1 MFKGINVSLYDLISC
16 LSQTMDLINPPT
28 ANHHKEV
35 SYIAISIAQ
44 ELGLPEKDQQN
55 LLMAG
60 LLQDMGIFSL
70 KEKLDSFNFEFEES
84 HEHAS
89 SAYYLLN
96 LFKPFEEFAPI
107 VKFHHYDWKDII
119 ANSNKSPLPVLS
131 NIIFLADRTAVLSQP
146 YENILDHAY
155 DVIRQIEKHS
165 GTRFSPEYCDAL
177 RSIAGNEY
185 FWLDIKSRFLESNI
199 KSMVT
204 LPSIEMDTENL
215 LAFGKFV
222 RQSIDFR
229 SRFTVTHSSGVA
241 TVAEALAKIIG
252 FSDRELEMIYVAG
265 CLHDLGKMAMPTEIL
280 EKPEKL
286 TTAEFNIIR
295 SHTYYTYHSLKNI
308 SGFDTINKWASF
320 HHERLDGTGYPF
332 HLKKEDLPLGSR
344 IMSVADVFTA
354 ITEDRPYRKGM
365 DTRDAQKILEEMSR
379 NSALDPEIVLIL
391 QDNFNYIN
399 ALRITAQNT
408 ANSEYREFSS
418 SVKAT

>member
-16 LSQTMDLINPPT
+16 LSQTMDLISPRT
-28 ANHHKEV
+28 VNHHKEV

-60 LLQDMGIFSL
+60 LLHDMGIFSL
-70 KEKLDSFNFEFEES
+70 KENLDSFNSELEES
-84 HEHAS
+84 HEHAFL
-89 SAYYLLN
+89 AYYLLN

-107 VKFHHYDWKDII
+107 VKFHHHDWQDII
-119 ANSNKSPLPVLS
+119 SNTDESTPTVLS

-146 YENILDHAY
+146 YDNILDHAY
-155 DVIRQIEKHS
+155 DVIKQIEKYS

-204 LPSIEMDTENL
+204 LPCLEMDTENL
-215 LAFGKFV
+215 LTFGKFI

-229 SRFTVTHSSGVA
+229 SRFTATHSSGVA
-241 TVAEALAKIIG
+241 TVAKALARIIG

-280 EKPEKL
+280 EKPGKL
-286 TTAEFNIIR
+286 TTSEFNIIR
-295 SHTYYTYHSLKNI
+295 SHTYYTYHSLKKI
-308 SGFDTINKWASF
+308 SGFDTINKWASL

-354 ITEDRPYRKGM
+354 ISEDRPYRKGM
-365 DTRDAQKILEEMSR
+365 NSQDALKILEEMSR
-379 NSALDPEIVLIL
+379 NSALDADIVLTL
-391 QDNFNYIN
+391 EDNFDDIN

-408 ANSEYREFSS
+408 ANLEYREFFS
-418 SVKAT
+418 SVNAT